1 MADAEV
7 VYDWNQVPGDPAGG
21 VVLGGVVLGASGL
34 LPEIYR
40 NLHSLLADIIAVQ
53 YTWFKKMLVSSLL
66 FHVARCSSM
75 LIRTEITRMVTAGI

>member
-7 VYDWNQVPGDPAGG
+7 VYDWNQVPGDPAGD
-21 VVLGGVVLGASGL
+21 VVLGASGL

-53 YTWFKKMLVSSLL
+53 YTWFKKMLVRSLL

-75 LIRTEITRMVTAGI
+75 LIRTEITRMVITGI